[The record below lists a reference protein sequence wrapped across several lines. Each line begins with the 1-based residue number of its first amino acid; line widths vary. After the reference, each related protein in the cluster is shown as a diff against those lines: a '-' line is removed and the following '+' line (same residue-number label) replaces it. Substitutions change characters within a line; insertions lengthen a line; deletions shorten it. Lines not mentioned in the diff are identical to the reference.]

1 MEEKIITSKI
11 VVEESNELTDLVR
24 NIHKS
29 KADRIVLT
37 FTEPSDILISP
48 INLKVL
54 LETAQRENKLL
65 VAQIIQNPTGIRNA
79 KLAGLKAI
87 DTPSNPTEY
96 EWEEAEELILEKKK
110 EKLERK
116 KIVERTSV
124 KEDRKEIFEEQVG
137 SNIEKPNPVPRVESK
152 KEESSE
158 YLDKRGLRNN
168 SFISVDQ
175 DIPTT
180 VKEENVNNQENP
192 VPTAT
197 PTRSKR
203 FNFKSNLLKKAT
215 SVDKKKLLRISL
227 IILVPLLLLLLIGGL
242 LYNRFGTLVKVKI
255 FVESKSVE
263 VDTILTGDTN
273 SDEIDF
279 ENSKIP
285 IKKEEKSKS
294 LSDTIIA
301 TGKNEDGE
309 KAKGEISI
317 EYWKTSCGGENTQSL
332 TIPAGTIVTSPGGK
346 NYKLKNAVT
355 VGCPPEEI
363 RAGVQIE
370 ASSFGP
376 EYNLS
381 TTYNTFTTQGY
392 SSSDIIVKNSSPITG
407 GTREV
412 FTVLSQV
419 DIDNGV
425 EALSI
430 TAIEEVK
437 SELRDISG
445 DWEIIE
451 DSILSSV
458 DKASIKTDKQIGEEA
473 TNVNLDLTIKGT
485 ATYYNTDGL
494 IDQLKELLTSK
505 AEKENLFESDKDLE
519 LELSEDIETKVTV
532 EEAKEN
538 SVKIKI
544 IARANIK
551 PKIEKDK
558 LIEEL
563 VGLKWDNG
571 KNYLNSLNF
580 AEKKPEATFSPKWY
594 PAFLKRFPTRNGGV
608 LIEIKEVEITEKEE

>member
-1 MEEKIITSKI
+1 MEEKITTSKI

-79 KLAGLKAI
+79 KLAGLKAV

-116 KIVERTSV
+116 KFVERATV
-124 KEDRKEIFEEQVG
+124 KEEEKEIFEEPERNSV
-137 SNIEKPNPVPRVESK
+137 EEPKPEPRVEIK
-152 KEESSE
+152 KENSSE
-158 YLDKRGLRNN
+158 YLDKRGIRNS
-168 SFISVDQ
+168 SFISIDQ
-175 DIPTT
+175 DIPTAT
-180 VKEENVNNQENP
+180 KEESVKNEESP
-192 VPTAT
+192 VPIAT
-197 PTRSKR
+197 PTRTKR
-203 FNFKSNLLKKAT
+203 FNFKSNLLKKAA
-215 SVDKKKLLRISL
+215 SVNKKKLLKIFL
-227 IILVPLLLLLLIGGL
+227 IIFVPLLLLLLISGL
-242 LYNRFGTLVKVKI
+242 LYNRFGTFVKVKI

-263 VDTILTGDTN
+263 VDAILTGDTN
-273 SDEIDF
+273 RDEIDF

-285 IKKEEKSKS
+285 IKREEKSKS
-294 LSDTIIA
+294 LSETIIA
-301 TGKNEDGE
+301 TGKKYDGE
-309 KAKGEISI
+309 NAKGEIRI
-317 EYWKTSCGGENTQSL
+317 IYFKDCPEENTESL
-332 TIPAGTIVTSPGGK
+332 KIPAGTNVTSSGGK

-355 VGCPPEEI
+355 VGCETLDVS
-363 RAGVQIE
+363 GVQIE
-370 ASSFGP
+370 ASTYGP

-381 TTYNTFTTQGY
+381 TTNNAFTIQGY
-392 SSSDIIVKNSSPITG
+392 SSSDINVRNTSPITG
-407 GTREV
+407 GTKVE

-425 EALSI
+425 EALST

-445 DWEIIE
+445 DWKIIE

-458 DKASIKTDKQIGEEA
+458 DKATIKTDKQVGEEA

-494 IDQLKELLTSK
+494 IDKLKELLTSK
-505 AEKENLFESDKDLE
+505 AEKENLFESDKDME

-532 EEAKEN
+532 EEVKES

-544 IARANIK
+544 VARANIK

-558 LIEEL
+558 IIEEL
-563 VGLKWDNG
+563 VDLKWDDG

-580 AEKKPEATFSPKWY
+580 AEKKPEATFNPNWY
-594 PAFLKRFPTRNGGV
+594 PAFLKKFPTRNGGI
-608 LIEIKEVEITEKEE
+608 LIEIKEVEITEKGE